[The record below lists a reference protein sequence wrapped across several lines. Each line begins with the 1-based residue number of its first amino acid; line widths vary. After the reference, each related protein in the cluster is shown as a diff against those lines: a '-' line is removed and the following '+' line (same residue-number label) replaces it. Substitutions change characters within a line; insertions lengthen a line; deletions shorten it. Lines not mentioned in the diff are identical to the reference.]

1 MAKAEITYEE
11 VVRSVK
17 KRDFK
22 PIYYLMGDE
31 PYYIDKIS
39 DYIVETVLTED
50 QRDFNLS
57 VFYGSDASMTDV
69 LLTAKRY
76 PMMSDYQVVVVKEAQ
91 QLGNTD
97 ALTDYLRSPQNQ
109 TILVFCH
116 KNGSLDRR
124 KAVVNAIENSGVL
137 FESKKLK
144 DAQLR
149 NFIVACVTRKK
160 LTIDEKSVELLADF
174 VGSDLNRLAA
184 EVDKLA
190 LTMPE
195 GQTRIVAE
203 QIERNI
209 GISKEFNNYEL
220 RNALLT
226 RDVLK
231 VNRIANY
238 FDKNPKNNPIQMTL
252 ATLFNFYSNL
262 MLAHYASDKTEKG
275 VAEQLGFRQT
285 WQAREYVQGMK
296 VYSARKT
303 MNIISAIRTTD
314 AKSKGIDNKSATN
327 GELLRDLLFFILH

>member
-22 PIYYLMGDE
+22 PVYYLMGE
-31 PYYIDKIS
+31 ESYYVDKIS

-57 VFYGSDASMTDV
+57 VFYGSDVTVADV
-69 LLTAKRY
+69 LMAAKRY

-91 QLGNTD
+91 QLGNLD
-97 ALTDYLRSPQNQ
+97 ALSEYLRSPQKS
-109 TILVFCH
+109 TVLVFCH
-116 KNGSLDRR
+116 KNGTLDRR
-124 KAVVNAIENSGVL
+124 KAAAGAIENSGVL

-149 NFIVACVTRKK
+149 SFIVSCVNRKK

-174 VGSDLNRLAA
+174 VGSDLNRMAA
-184 EVDKLA
+184 EVEKLA

-195 GQTRIVAE
+195 GQSRILPE

-220 RNALLT
+220 RSALLV
-226 RDVLK
+226 RDVMK

-238 FDKNPKNNPIQMTL
+238 FDKNPKTNPIQMTL

-262 MLAHYASDKTEKG
+262 MLAHYAPDKTEKG

-285 WQAREYVQGMK
+285 WQAKEYVQGLK

-314 AKSKGIDNKSATN
+314 AKSKGIDNKSATS

>member
-22 PIYYLMGDE
+22 PIYYLMGEE

-57 VFYGSDASMTDV
+57 VFYGTDASMTDV

-97 ALTDYLRSPQNQ
+97 ALADYLRSPQNQ

-124 KAVVNAIENSGVL
+124 KAVVGAIENSGVL

-149 NFIVACVTRKK
+149 NFIVACVGRKK

-184 EVDKLA
+184 EVEKLA

-195 GQTRIVAE
+195 GQSRIVPE

-220 RNALLT
+220 RSALLVK
-226 RDVLK
+226 DVAK

-262 MLAHYASDKTEKG
+262 MLAHYASDKTEKA
-275 VAEQLGFRQT
+275 VAEHLGFRQT
-285 WQAREYVQGMK
+285 WQAREYIQGMK
-296 VYSARKT
+296 VYGARKT

-314 AKSKGIDNKSATN
+314 AKSKGIDNKSATS